1 MPRTTR
7 SLTAIISVA
16 FALTTLATPAVALP
30 SRPAPDAP
38 AAEAAWSAGQVRLA
52 LQTGGLSSPVG
63 VVNAGDGTNR
73 LFVLEQRGTV
83 RVFSNN
89 RLLSGFFLDLR
100 SVSLSSGG
108 ERGLLGMAFHPQ
120 FESNRKLFV
129 YYTNGG
135 GDLVIAEMTAN
146 SARTAASTSTLDPLM
161 TIEHSANSN
170 HNGGQLLFGPDGYL
184 YAFVGD
190 GGGSG
195 DPSGNAQNINS
206 RLGKVLRVAPDL
218 SGGFTTPSSNPY
230 DGPTAGLDEIW
241 AIGLRNPWRASFD
254 SANGTLWIADVGQA
268 SWEEVNREPA
278 NTPGRNYGW
287 DCREGLHNFE
297 GGCGG
302 LTLTDPVV
310 EYSSSSSAGHCSV
323 TGGYVYRGEVFEEFV
338 GRYVLGDYCSG
349 YLWTLVAGAG
359 SPTLQFHRNTT
370 ALITSFGESEKG
382 EIYMT
387 DHAGRLYRVVA
398 PPFSDVTDQTLIDH
412 ITWLYYEG
420 ITSGCGGG
428 KYCPNAS
435 VSRAEMAAFLARA
448 LDLPPTDEDFFTDD
462 DGHTLELSINRVA
475 AAGITFGCTATR
487 YCPASPVTR
496 EQMASFIARGFDL
509 PATTQDF
516 FTDDETSTH
525 EASIN
530 RLAAAGITGGCTA
543 TKYCPKDVTT
553 RAQMAAFLHRAIGD

>member
-1 MPRTTR
+1 MPRTLR

-30 SRPAPDAP
+30 AEPAPEAP

-100 SVSLSSGG
+100 SVSFSTGG
-108 ERGLLGMAFHPQ
+108 ERGLLGLAFHPQ

-146 SARTAASTSTLDPLM
+146 SARTSASISTLDPLM
-161 TIEHSANSN
+161 TIEHSANTN

-287 DCREGLHNFE
+287 NCREGKHTFA

-359 SPTLQFHRNTT
+359 SPSLQFHRNTT

-387 DHAGRLYRVVA
+387 DHGGRLYRVVA

-462 DGHTLELSINRVA
+462 DGHTLELSINRIA

-487 YCPASPVTR
+487 YCPAAPVTR